1 MVFVREGLA
10 VNGGMEW
17 DLMKGES
24 VMGQPGVGS
33 RDGEEC
39 DEPDTGLDVCGTDGL
54 PLCCLSVW

>member
-1 MVFVREGLA
+1 
-10 VNGGMEW
+10 
-17 DLMKGES
+17 MKGES